1 MKIFEIY
8 RSVQHL
14 IGVRSTDKKPDV
26 DIGDKAKSI
35 KDRFEK
41 GEIYNN
47 EENESNQYKHQ
58 DEDMAVFEQGK

>member
-1 MKIFEIY
+1 MI
-8 RSVQHL
+8 VL
-14 IGVRSTDKKPDV
+14 GVGVRSVDKKPDV

-47 EENESNQYKHQ
+47 DENESNHNHKHQ
-58 DEDMAVFEQGK
+58 DEDVFEQGTNSPRVTDF

>member
-1 MKIFEIY
+1 M
-8 RSVQHL
+8 
-14 IGVRSTDKKPDV
+14 DKKPDV

-41 GEIYNN
+41 GEIFNN
-47 EENESNQYKHQ
+47 DENGDSNNYKHQ